1 MFLWINYRRLPKKWR
16 NFILRT
22 YVRKV
27 KGLAVGLFCFKTRC
41 VLGDVWCLAYIIRSD
56 FTNGFIDFVTCLFKF
71 LMPLFNPWSA
81 ENFGWNKNVSRET
94 FCSETTTYL
103 CFTRNNL
110 AGSCRYVTIKRLKSI
125 RLDIVLMFMLGSFTH
140 GWKRAYLLVT
150 FHMEFL
156 FN

>member
-22 YVRKV
+22 YVRKA
-27 KGLAVGLFCFKTRC
+27 KRLAVCLFCSKTRC
-41 VLGDVWCLAYIIRSD
+41 ILGDVWCWIYIIWGD
-56 FTNGFIDFVTCLFKF
+56 FMNGFIDFATSLFRF

-94 FCSETTTYL
+94 FCSETTICL
-103 CFTRNNL
+103 CFTRNIL
-110 AGSCRYVTIKRLKSI
+110 AGSCRWMTIKRLKSI
-125 RLDIVLMFMLGSFTH
+125 RLDNTLMFMLGLFTCD
-140 GWKRAYLLVT
+140 WKRAYLLVT